1 MCSLCEGY
9 IAPLIMKYSMD
20 RDTLFHANSVLFDLH
35 VSSKK
40 QLFQEMASKLLE
52 TDALKGSNV
61 ACRDV
66 VLAAMERER
75 LGSTG
80 VGAGVAL
87 PHARIDGIDQVHVV
101 FARLGTPIDYDAIDE
116 RPVDLVTLL
125 IAPSDAGGA
134 HLRALA
140 KVSRALRRQD
150 MRQRLRAAPNAE
162 SLFTILTEDRTASAA

>member
-1 MCSLCEGY
+1 MS
-9 IAPLIMKYSMD
+9 
-20 RDTLFHANSVLFDLH
+20 RDPLFHADGVLCDLH

-40 QLFQEMASKLLE
+40 QLFQEMAIKLLE
-52 TDALKGSNV
+52 TETFKGADIASRDIV
-61 ACRDV
+61 A
-66 VLAAMERER
+66 AAMERER

-80 VGAGVAL
+80 VGTGVAL
-87 PHARIDGIDQVHVV
+87 PHARLDGIDQVYAV
-101 FARLGTPIDYDAIDE
+101 FARLETAIDYDAIDE

-125 IAPSDAGGA
+125 LAPSDAGGA

-162 SLFTILTEDRTASAA
+162 SLFTILTEERNSAAA

>member
-1 MCSLCEGY
+1 M
-9 IAPLIMKYSMD
+9 IQ
-20 RDTLFHANSVLFDLH
+20 DTLFRANSVLCDLH

-40 QLFQEMASKLLE
+40 QLFQEMASKLLD
-52 TDALKGSNV
+52 TGALKGSNV
-61 ACRDV
+61 ASRDIV
-66 VLAAMERER
+66 AAAMERER

-80 VGAGVAL
+80 VGTGVAL
-87 PHARIDGIDQVHVV
+87 PHARIDGIDKVHAI
-101 FARLGTPIDYDAIDE
+101 FARLETPIDYDAIDE

>member
-1 MCSLCEGY
+1 
-9 IAPLIMKYSMD
+9 MKYSMD
-20 RDTLFHANSVLFDLH
+20 PETLFHANSVLCDLH

-52 TDALKGSNV
+52 SDGLKDSNV
-61 ACRDV
+61 ACRDIV
-66 VLAAMERER
+66 VAAMERER

-80 VGAGVAL
+80 VGTGVAL
-87 PHARIDGIDQVHVV
+87 PHARIDNIDKVHAV
-101 FARLGTPIDYDAIDE
+101 FARLETPLDYDAIDE
-116 RPVDLVTLL
+116 RPVDLVALL

-162 SLFTILTEDRTASAA
+162 SLYTILTEARKASAA

>member
-1 MCSLCEGY
+1 MTQ
-9 IAPLIMKYSMD
+9 K
-20 RDTLFHANSVLFDLH
+20 TLFHADSVLSDLH

-40 QLFQEMASKLLE
+40 QLFQEMATKLLE
-52 TDALKGSNV
+52 SEALKGSDL
-61 ACRDV
+61 ACRDIV
-66 VLAAMERER
+66 SAAMERER

-80 VGAGVAL
+80 VGTGVAL
-87 PHARIDGIDQVHVV
+87 PHARIDGIDKVHAV
-101 FARLGTPIDYDAIDE
+101 FARLETPIDYDSIDE

-140 KVSRALRRQD
+140 KVSRRLRRQE

-162 SLFTILTEDRTASAA
+162 SLFTILTEERKASAA